1 MHISELNSPFIPV
14 LLLHSYYLSLSS
26 MIQTTTFHTLRM
38 NELRSVSIEIANTGL
53 RFKKSLNKNV
63 YNSVI
68 NLELHS
74 RKWKKLNCEHSECG
88 PRMHCQRLHSLL
100 ERLTQMLFESVTP
113 KIIQNKHKQ
122 TATIAH
128 EEHICQQLSIDENA
142 NVINQIG
149 SKIGTR

>member
-53 RFKKSLNKNV
+53 RFKKSLNTNV

>member
-1 MHISELNSPFIPV
+1 
-14 LLLHSYYLSLSS
+14 
-26 MIQTTTFHTLRM
+26 
-38 NELRSVSIEIANTGL
+38 
-53 RFKKSLNKNV
+53 
-63 YNSVI
+63 
-68 NLELHS
+68 
-74 RKWKKLNCEHSECG
+74 
-88 PRMHCQRLHSLL
+88 MHCQRLHSLL

>member
-128 EEHICQQLSIDENA
+128 EEHICQQWPIDENA

>member
-128 EEHICQQLSIDENA
+128 EEHICQQLPIDENA